1 MLELLLLSLLFVLF
15 GLAAEKLEVLLTI
28 FVLLLVELVRE
39 EDAVLAA
46 LDPWGLRHRCIDL
59 LQVEL

>member
-46 LDPWGLRHRCIDL
+46 LDPWGLRHRCIDK
-59 LQVEL
+59 